1 MKNNDIQLT
10 LRQRQILNHLQQAED
25 YVTGVDLSNWLQ
37 VSSRT
42 IRNDVA
48 TINFIL
54 ANTHIQIVSK
64 HSFGYKLEA
73 SNQKDLQKI
82 IRISQSF
89 ISKAERIRYIA
100 FQLCIQEEPMNV
112 YDLSDEMFISKT
124 TLDHDLIE
132 VKEQFLNPFDVQ
144 FYSNK
149 NFIYI
154 ENDER
159 KKRKILLCLYS
170 QDWNYNGRTSTFYS
184 YEYIH
189 EKIVNKCRME
199 IHYILDTHDISIEDV
214 NLVHLI
220 LMISI
225 AYQRICDG
233 HELQDARSVYQS
245 EVGKNIIDI
254 ILSGLEQQWNCTFN
268 SNERLEL
275 YEMLSCSIL
284 PKMEEIYQKGISS
297 IFSPDIIRFTNEYL
311 KFIEEKYKLNVF
323 DDEDFYNTIICFFQ
337 YLNFPIHHL
346 NYNNVSQYISHQNLI
361 IEFEIAYE
369 IQPFAKNFY
378 KRTFNYIELIY
389 LSLILSAV
397 LNTLTHKRINAVI
410 LSHLNMPATWNLRKQ
425 IEERFSTSIYITHLL
440 PMYQKD
446 KFDFKN
452 TDLVF
457 TTTTRSIDLE
467 DAKKIINVNPS
478 LSTSNVQEINEYIQ
492 SLKFEFMY
500 KNYQK
505 KTIDYLKEATWYEN
519 IEESKY
525 IQLIKKRINK
535 NIKDNLIDKFFLDD
549 ILEREK
555 IISFATRPVYSIV
568 YSSIPAK
575 ETKIEVVTLKHRI
588 KINDKKIRMVILLY
602 TKKEDQGLKFLF
614 LQDFFKNHFNANESR
629 FLKTKDEFMEY
640 FQKVLPN

>member
-10 LRQRQILNHLQQAED
+10 LRQRQILNHLQQAEN
-25 YVTGVDLSNWLQ
+25 YVTGVDLSNLLQ

-48 TINFIL
+48 TINL
-54 ANTHIQIVSK
+54 VLESSHIQIVSK

-89 ISKAERIRYIA
+89 ISKAERVRYIA
-100 FQLCIQEEPMNV
+100 LQLCIQEKPMNV

-132 VKEQFLNPFDVQ
+132 VKNLFLNPFEVQ

-159 KKRKILLCLYS
+159 KKRKILLQLYS
-170 QDWNYNGRTSTFYS
+170 QDWNYNGKTSTFYS

-189 EKIVNKCRME
+189 ETIVNECRMK

-214 NLVHLI
+214 NLIHLI

-233 HELQDARSVYQS
+233 HQLQDARNTYYN
-245 EVGKNIIDI
+245 ETGKNIIDI
-254 ILSGLEQQWNCTFN
+254 ILSELEQQWNCSFN

-275 YEMLSCSIL
+275 YEMLSCSLL
-284 PKMEEIYQKGISS
+284 PKMEEIYQKGISN
-297 IFSPDIIRFTNEYL
+297 IFSPDIIRFTNQYL
-311 KFIEEKYKLNVF
+311 KFIETKYHLNVF
-323 DDEDFYNTIICFFQ
+323 DDEDFYNTITCFFQ
-337 YLNFPIHHL
+337 YLSLPVHYL

-369 IQPFAKNFY
+369 IQPFAKDFY
-378 KRTFNYIELIY
+378 KRPFNYIELIY

-425 IEERFSTSIYITHLL
+425 IEERFSTSIFVTNLL
-440 PMYQKD
+440 PIYQKD

-457 TTTTRSIDLE
+457 TTTKINYLE
-467 DAKKIINVNPS
+467 NAKKIINVNPS
-478 LSTSNVQEINEYIQ
+478 LNSSNVQEINEYLH
-492 SLKFEFMY
+492 SLKYEFMY
-500 KNYQK
+500 QNRQK
-505 KTIDYLKEATWYEN
+505 KTIDYLKEAIWYEN
-519 IEESKY
+519 MQESNY
-525 IQLIKKRINK
+525 IRLIKKMVSK
-535 NIKDNLIDKFFLDD
+535 NIQEGLIDQSFLED
-549 ILEREK
+549 ILQREQ

-575 ETKIEVVTLKHRI
+575 QTKIEVVTLKHRV
-588 KINDKKIRMVILLY
+588 KINDKKIRMIIFLY
-602 TKKEDQGLKFLF
+602 TAKEDQSLKFLF
-614 LQDFFKNHFNANESR
+614 LRDFFENHFDANESR
-629 FLKTKDEFMEY
+629 FLKTKDEFMNY
-640 FQKVLPN
+640 FQKIFVL